1 MHANSRHRHWENRC
15 KMFNIPEV
23 QKRVITHKIEA
34 MSNKSSAS
42 IISNACRYAEAHLIN
57 VEMANVEDLV
67 S

>member
-1 MHANSRHRHWENRC
+1 
-15 KMFNIPEV
+15 MFNIPEV

-34 MSNKSSAS
+34 TSNKSSAS

-57 VEMANVEDLV
+57 AEMANVEDLV